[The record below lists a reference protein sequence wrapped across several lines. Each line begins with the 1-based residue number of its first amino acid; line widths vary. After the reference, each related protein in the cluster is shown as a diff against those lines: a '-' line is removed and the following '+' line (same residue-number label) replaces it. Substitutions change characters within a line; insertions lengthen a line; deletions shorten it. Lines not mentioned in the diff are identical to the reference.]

1 MSVILDHA
9 FGPEGIVME
18 EALAATDVRF
28 EVERITAP
36 EPTNPRLF
44 IWATGALDAFDAALD
59 EDPTVS
65 DVKTLREEESRRLYS
80 LRTTDAADTVLYPLW
95 TELGGEGLTGRYADG
110 WWHGRIR
117 FPSRADA
124 AAYQEALAEHG
135 VESRLKSIR
144 RDDGEVPGS
153 AVTPEQRAA
162 LRAAYRAGY
171 FEVPRTATMQE
182 IAEELGV
189 STQAVS
195 ERLRRGYARLVE
207 RELRPE
213 PSG

>member
-9 FGPEGIVME
+9 FRPEGIVME
-18 EALAATDVRF
+18 ETLAATDVRF

-44 IWATGALDAFDAALD
+44 IWVAGTLDAFDAALD
-59 EDPTVS
+59 RDPTVS
-65 DVKTLREEESRRLYS
+65 DIKTLREEESRRLYS

-95 TELGGEGLTGRYADG
+95 TERGGEGLTARYADG

-124 AAYQEALAEHG
+124 AAYQDALAEHD
-135 VESRLKSIR
+135 VEFRLKSIH

-153 AVTPEQRAA
+153 TVTPEQRAA
-162 LRAAYRAGY
+162 LRAAYRTGY
-171 FEVPRTATMQE
+171 FEVPREATMSE
-182 IAEELGV
+182 LAEELGV

-207 RELRPE
+207 RELRLE

>member
-9 FGPEGIVME
+9 LRPEGIVME
-18 EALAATDVRF
+18 ETLAATDVRF
-28 EVERITAP
+28 EVERVTAP

-44 IWATGALDAFDAALD
+44 IWVTGTLDAFDAALN

-95 TELGGEGLTGRYADG
+95 TELGGEGLTGRYADS

-162 LRAAYRAGY
+162 LRTAYRAGY

>member
-9 FGPEGIVME
+9 FGPEGLVLE
-18 EALAATDVRF
+18 ETLAATDVRF
-28 EVERITAP
+28 EVERVTAP

-44 IWATGALDAFDAALD
+44 IWIAGALDAFDAALD
-59 EDPTVS
+59 GDPTVS

-80 LRTTDAADTVLYPLW
+80 LRTTDATDTVLYPLW
-95 TELGGEGLTGRYADG
+95 TELGGEGLTGRYVDG
-110 WWHGRIR
+110 WWHARIR

-124 AAYQEALAEHG
+124 ATYQDALVEHG
-135 VESRLKSIR
+135 VESRLKSIHC
-144 RDDGEVPGS
+144 DDGEVPGS
-153 AVTPEQRAA
+153 TVTPEQRAA
-162 LRAAYRAGY
+162 LRAAHRTGY
-171 FEVPRTATMQE
+171 FEVPRDATMSDL
-182 IAEELGV
+182 AEELGV

-207 RELRPE
+207 RELRLE

>member
-1 MSVILDHA
+1 MTVILDYA
-9 FGPEGIVME
+9 FGPEGLVLE
-18 EALAATDVRF
+18 ETLAVTDVQF
-28 EVERITAP
+28 EIERITAP

-44 IWATGALDAFDAALD
+44 VWVEGTLDAFDATLD

-65 DVKTLREEESRRLYS
+65 DVELLRDEGSRRLYG
-80 LRTTDAADTVLYPLW
+80 LRTTDATDTVLYPLW
-95 TELGGEGLTGRYADG
+95 TERGGEGLTARYADG
-110 WWHGRIR
+110 WWHARVR

-144 RDDGEVPGS
+144 RDDGEVPRS

-171 FEVPRTATMQE
+171 FEVPREATMQE
-182 IAEELGV
+182 IADELGV